1 MRLEKKTTTTRK
13 TWMVVSS
20 SIHFYAQECR
30 VIRHVTCR
38 WTTRHLSLT
47 GQIRCNCPNVKSKKN
62 KRDFF
67 FFHKISI
74 QFWNNNNKKKRWR
87 YYSRGSQVTG
97 PEKEKKQNHTSRYI
111 FRINPRSKQNET
123 RLRAKQV
130 FVFFFFKKYT
140 RLLLSRKFR
149 GEEET

>member
-74 QFWNNNNKKKRWR
+74 QFWNNNNKKKKTMTLLF
-87 YYSRGSQVTG
+87 SRLTG
-97 PEKEKKQNHTSRYI
+97 NRAREGKKNKKPHTLYFSDESEIQTKWNSVARQAI
-111 FRINPRSKQNET
+111 FR
-123 RLRAKQV
+123 
-130 FVFFFFKKYT
+130 F
-140 RLLLSRKFR
+140 LLF
-149 GEEET
+149 